1 MDVYTPSNDSFLLL
15 DATLDEINKNDFVLD
30 VGTGTGIIAEELK
43 KRSYRVVATDI
54 NYKSVKK
61 ALSKGINSVR
71 TNLFDCID
79 TSFDLI
85 VFNPPYLPSIKK
97 NTPLEKAL
105 DGGKTGTEVTKE
117 FLNKVDRILEDT
129 GRVLVVASDRSDI
142 SSIKDFGDKKGFF
155 VDTVS
160 EKKLFFERLVVLRLQ
175 YQ

>member
-1 MDVYTPSNDSFLLL
+1 MDIYTPCDDSFLLL

-54 NYKSVKK
+54 NYQAVNK
-61 ALSKGINSVR
+61 AISKGIDSIR

-85 VFNPPYLPSIKK
+85 VFNPPYLPSIKQ
-97 NTPLEKAL
+97 NTLIEKAL
-105 DGGKTGTEVTKE
+105 DGGETGTEITKE
-117 FLNKVDRILEDT
+117 FISKVDRILKKS
-129 GRVLVVASDRSDI
+129 GRILVVASDRSDI
-142 SSIKDFGDKKGFF
+142 SSIEDFGEKEGFL